1 MLCTV
6 RGYWRKARPLAS
18 FEASKE
24 SYKRCRRG
32 RIISQEVLDLLLPLT
47 LLLSSLSDYPSFAM
61 LVRAQFI
68 ALVALA
74 ARLVGEQSSSKCRIA
89 YLY

>member
-1 MLCTV
+1 M
-6 RGYWRKARPLAS
+6 
-18 FEASKE
+18 
-24 SYKRCRRG
+24 
-32 RIISQEVLDLLLPLT
+32 LDLLLPLT